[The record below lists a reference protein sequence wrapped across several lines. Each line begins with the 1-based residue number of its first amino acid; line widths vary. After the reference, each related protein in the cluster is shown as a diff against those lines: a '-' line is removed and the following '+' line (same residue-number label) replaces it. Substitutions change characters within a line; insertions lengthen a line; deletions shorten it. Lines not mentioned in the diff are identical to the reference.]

1 MDDESGVG
9 RGTGEGR
16 PALAGVEQTAVT
28 IRKSHQ
34 RNCQAGEIVFEVGD
48 PGETLFV
55 VEEGVIEL
63 TRPGLDAMRVVMR
76 VHPGEFF
83 GELSVVLGGPRTV
96 RATALTDVAMLEL
109 DADTLETMCMR
120 RPEIAIRMLMR
131 LASRVTELE
140 DVLASVG
147 KDKLLRPVIDVLLE
161 QAVPHTQGLQVPT
174 TLRKLAGDACL
185 SPLDVHQGLLELFDR
200 KLVVLLGDHLMIPD
214 VDLLSTCL
222 DTLPRAS
229 AALDGA

>member
-1 MDDESGVG
+1 M
-9 RGTGEGR
+9 
-16 PALAGVEQTAVT
+16 
-28 IRKSHQ
+28 
-34 RNCQAGEIVFEVGD
+34 FEVGD

-83 GELSVVLGGPRTV
+83 GELSVVLGGRRTV
-96 RATALTDVAMLEL
+96 RATALSDVAMLEL

-131 LASRVTELE
+131 LSARVTELE

-147 KDKLLRPVIDVLLE
+147 KDKLLRPLIDVIME
-161 QAVPHTQGLQVPT
+161 QAIPHTQGLQVLT
-174 TLRKLAGDACL
+174 NLRKLSTDACL
-185 SPLDVHQGLLELFDR
+185 GLRDVHQGLLELFDR
-200 KLVVLLGDHLMIPD
+200 KLVVLLGDRLMIPD
-214 VDLLSTCL
+214 IDELSTCL